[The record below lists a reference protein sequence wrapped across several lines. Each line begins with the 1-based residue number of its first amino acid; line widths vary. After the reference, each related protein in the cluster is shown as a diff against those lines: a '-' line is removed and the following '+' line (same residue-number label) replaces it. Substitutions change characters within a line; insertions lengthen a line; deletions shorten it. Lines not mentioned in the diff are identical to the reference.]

1 MALTLYGTQYY
12 YYVQALRRLRS
23 LLRTAAAAV
32 DARASASV
40 QVAEGEEDQAEVIE
54 LPPALIELQR
64 VYRLTLKRG
73 IFSTEEFTEEC
84 AEYTKEQRKEL
95 LVERYAAAIAHFELV
110 CAAVEKRRPAAARSA
125 SGDGDEAAAAGGGGG
140 AEAIASP
147 LKKQRVSDAS

>member
-1 MALTLYGTQYY
+1 MALTLYGTQY

-125 SGDGDEAAAAGGGGG
+125 SGDGDEVAAAGGGGG

-147 LKKQRVSDAS
+147 LKKQRVSDAL